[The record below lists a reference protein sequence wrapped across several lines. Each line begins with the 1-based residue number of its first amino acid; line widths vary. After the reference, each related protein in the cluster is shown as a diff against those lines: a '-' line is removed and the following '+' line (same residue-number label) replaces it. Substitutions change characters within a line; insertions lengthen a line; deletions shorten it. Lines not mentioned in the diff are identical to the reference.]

1 VTALSPKLPGNGG
14 FSGAPGIV
22 MILLEK
28 PFVTAVRRNID
39 GIVFRTINDPHYWKA
54 EYEDQQRKLLLAC
67 RF

>member
-1 VTALSPKLPGNGG
+1 M
-14 FSGAPGIV
+14 